1 MTEKKIKR
9 DLSFSF
15 DEHNINLI
23 VICEKLGRV
32 EIPEGHYTLNQL
44 KTIVK
49 ETEEFFKYI
58 SGLK

>member
-9 DLSFSF
+9 ELSFSF
-15 DEHNINLI
+15 NDDELI
-23 VICEKLGRV
+23 VICEKLNRV